1 MHAPLSRT
9 LVQPAASL
17 LLASLLGACSAIQAS
32 PQVRGNRVDAAQLK
46 DLVPGT
52 STRVDVTSLVGS
64 PTAKAA
70 FDDNTWIYISEVT
83 QPRVGRIQGVKSQDV
98 VEMTFN
104 DAGILRSIKHMN
116 EADAKPVSV
125 IARTTPSPGSESSF
139 MQQLLGNVGR
149 FSAAGLPGSGG
160 GGGGSGFGLGGK

>member
-1 MHAPLSRT
+1 MR
-9 LVQPAASL
+9 PAVTL

-32 PQVRGNRVDAAQLK
+32 PQLRGNRVDAAQLK

-52 STRVDVTSLVGS
+52 STRLDVTSLIGS

-83 QPRVGRIQGVKSQDV
+83 QPRVGRIQGVNSQDV
-98 VEMTFN
+98 IQMTF
-104 DAGILRSIKHMN
+104 DDSGVLRDIKHMSQ
-116 EADAKPVSV
+116 ADAQPVSV
-125 IARTTPSPGSESSF
+125 VARTTPSPGSESTF

-160 GGGGSGFGLGGK
+160 GGGGGNGLSLGK

>member
-9 LVQPAASL
+9 FVRPTACL
-17 LLASLLGACSAIQAS
+17 LLVSLLGACSAIQAS
-32 PQVRGNRVDAAQLK
+32 PQLRGNRVDAAQLK

-52 STRVDVTSLVGS
+52 STRVDVTSLIGS

-98 VEMTFN
+98 VEMTFD
-104 DAGILRSIKHMN
+104 DAGLLRSIKHMN

-125 IARTTPSPGSESSF
+125 VARTTPSPGSESTF

-149 FSAAGLPGSGG
+149 FSAAGLPGGA
-160 GGGGSGFGLGGK
+160 GGGGSGLGLGTK

>member
-1 MHAPLSRT
+1 MR
-9 LVQPAASL
+9 PAACL
-17 LLASLLGACSAIQAS
+17 LLASLLGACSALQAS

-52 STRVDVTSLVGS
+52 STRVDVTSLIGS

-98 VEMTFN
+98 VEMTF
-104 DAGILRSIKHMN
+104 DDGGVLRNISHMSQ
-116 EADAKPVSV
+116 ADAQPVTV
-125 IARTTPSPGSESSF
+125 VARTTPSPGSESSF
-139 MQQLLGNVGR
+139 MQQLLGNIGK
-149 FSAAGLPGSGG
+149 FSGAGLPGGAGGSGG
-160 GGGGSGFGLGGK
+160 GNGLSLGR

>member
-9 LVQPAASL
+9 LVRPTACL
-17 LLASLLGACSAIQAS
+17 LFVSLLGACSVIQAS

-52 STRVDVTSLVGS
+52 STRVDVTSLIGS

-98 VEMTFN
+98 VEMTFD
-104 DAGILRSIKHMN
+104 DAGLLRSIKHMN

-125 IARTTPSPGSESSF
+125 VARTTPSPGSESTF

-149 FSAAGLPGSGG
+149 FSAAGLPGGA
-160 GGGGSGFGLGGK
+160 GGGGSGLGLGAK

>member
-9 LVQPAASL
+9 LVRSIACL

-52 STRVDVTSLVGS
+52 STRVDVTSLIGS

-98 VEMTFN
+98 VEMTFD
-104 DAGILRSIKHMN
+104 DAGLLRSIKLMN
-116 EADAKPVSV
+116 KADAKPVSV
-125 IARTTPSPGSESSF
+125 VARTTPSPGSESTF

-160 GGGGSGFGLGGK
+160 GGGSGLGLGSK